1 MTKEPLRFQ
10 NARFV
15 KSCYRL
21 ADLPADEG
29 VEVVFMGRSNAG
41 KSTLLNKLCQ
51 QNALARVS
59 KTPGRTQCL
68 NIFAFADNMRFVD
81 APGYGYAK
89 VPQAMMKD
97 WQQTIANYCH
107 HRKSLMRI
115 VLIMDAR
122 HPLLAQDK
130 LWIDLLITCGVPV
143 FIVLAKADKL
153 SKNEQKKQQSYV
165 QGYFKALEVVVD
177 VVLISAKNGIGMD
190 ALKNCLMQDFLGQ
203 NSP

>member
-1 MTKEPLRFQ
+1 MTKQTLRFQ

-21 ADLPADEG
+21 ADLPVDEG
-29 VEVVFMGRSNAG
+29 SEVVFMGRSNAG

-68 NIFAFADNMRFVD
+68 NIFAISEVARFVD
-81 APGYGYAK
+81 APGYGFAK

-107 HRKSLMRI
+107 SRKSLKRI

-122 HPLLAQDK
+122 HPLLEQDK

-143 FIVLAKADKL
+143 VIVLAKVDKL
-153 SKNEQKKQQSYV
+153 SKNHQKKQKVYV
-165 QGYFKALEVVVD
+165 QGYFKALEVAVD
-177 VVLISAKNGIGMD
+177 VVLISAKSGIGMEV
-190 ALKNCLMQDFLGQ
+190 LKSRLMQDFVG
-203 NSP
+203 